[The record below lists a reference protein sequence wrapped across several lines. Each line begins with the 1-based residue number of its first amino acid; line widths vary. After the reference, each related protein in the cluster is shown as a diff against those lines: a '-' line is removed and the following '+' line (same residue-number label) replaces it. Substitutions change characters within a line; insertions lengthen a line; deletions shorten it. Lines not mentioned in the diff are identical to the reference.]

1 MAFVGNTAVHV
12 YVRLHMSSYIYRFVS
27 VRCPC
32 WRVVAVQTQ
41 SVRAPFILN
50 DRTLYSVNER
60 RSTW

>member
-1 MAFVGNTAVHV
+1 
-12 YVRLHMSSYIYRFVS
+12 MSSYIYRFVS

-60 RSTW
+60 RGSYFVLSAGGGV